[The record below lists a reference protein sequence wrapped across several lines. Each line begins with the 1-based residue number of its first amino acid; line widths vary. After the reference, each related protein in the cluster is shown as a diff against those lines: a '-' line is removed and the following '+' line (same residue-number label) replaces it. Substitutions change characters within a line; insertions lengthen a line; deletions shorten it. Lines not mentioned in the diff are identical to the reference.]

1 MGKIGKKELKKL
13 NGTIS
18 AAKFFDISEDEVKQ
32 AKDKL
37 NPKPKPAKKK
47 VSKKK

>member
-13 NGTIS
+13 NGTIA
-18 AAKFFDISEDEVKQ
+18 AAKFFDISEDEVKH

-37 NPKPKPAKKK
+37 KPKPAKKK